1 MATFYLD
8 WEGGN
13 DANAGTSFALKASAA
28 DGAIT
33 STTFSSAS
41 ASFPNDGSLIGQYLS
56 IFNGSIYAV
65 YNITA
70 WVSST
75 SLTIAAISGGTAL
88 ANTSARHYYIGGRWK
103 TFTSGATAART
114 VPGDT
119 IRVMASPDP
128 TSLGSATWT
137 GTSRPAAVNIS
148 SSTNA
153 TPIVI
158 TTSAVHGL
166 VAGDYVSITGHNTNT
181 NANGVWKVGTVGS
194 TTTFQI
200 LQMDGT
206 NTTGNGVGSGGTYR
220 KATNC
225 IVKLASPVTQNI
237 ALCGGLGQ
245 KPAWTA
251 SANVTCTQNTT
262 SYKEGYS
269 SAQIAIGAGFTT
281 GLAAYY
287 TLPAALNLS
296 TYQQVTFWVQQTAG
310 TIGAAGACYIALCS
324 DTVGATVVN
333 TVNIPALGALNVWMP
348 VTVDLAGALGSS
360 IQSVAFYVV
369 TDNAAQTFVIDNIVA
384 CKASSSAD
392 SLNLTSLIG
401 KNTSGDPEWYPLQS
415 INYDAVFIGN
425 VNSEISTGSTQRG
438 YYGTSET
445 VTTYKRETIKIT
457 PGPSF
462 NTAYNQV
469 QEGGT
474 LGSPITCSG
483 GWDRIDMSTQTGQTW
498 WDGQNGNGT
507 AYSVAPFNLSY
518 ITTDRLNA
526 VRFTTG
532 WGITVNI
539 STVGNVISTGFFTGC
554 GTGASL
560 AGPYGSIGTLY
571 VNNNAN
577 PFTMTVSTTTGTSV
591 AYIRA
596 NNNTAGL
603 TLASFQS
610 NFGTII
616 SSNNVGTGVALG
628 IGTNSY
634 YGSITA
640 EYNTTYGISFG
651 GSNAPSYNN
660 VIGGGSTT
668 GNTTAAINVVY
679 NTLAYLNNF
688 TLNEATEIS
697 STNIYDYS
705 IYFNRL
711 DNTDNNNWAR
721 FPYGT
726 INQQTSVI
734 DSPATTAWKMSPT
747 NATNITSVYPI
758 KLKIGTVVCGASTLV
773 TVTARM
779 QRDNTGLT
787 MRLVCPAG
795 QISGVTTDV
804 YTDMTAAANT
814 WETVTITFT
823 PTKAGAV
830 DIYAYAFG
838 GSTYSGYV
846 CNLTASQA

>member
-1 MATFYLD
+1 MTTFYLD
-8 WEGGN
+8 YEGGN
-13 DANAGTSFALKASAA
+13 DANTGLSFA
-28 DGAIT
+28 
-33 STTFSSAS
+33 
-41 ASFPNDGSLIGQYLS
+41 Q
-56 IFNGSIYAV
+56 
-65 YNITA
+65 
-70 WVSST
+70 
-75 SLTIAAISGGTAL
+75 
-88 ANTSARHYYIGGRWK
+88 RWK

-114 VPGDT
+114 APGDT
-119 IRVMASPDP
+119 IRVMASPNP
-128 TSLGSATWT
+128 TSLGNATWT
-137 GTSRPAAVNIS
+137 SGPRSNTVNIS

-166 VAGDYVSITGHNTNT
+166 VAGDYVAIVGHTINT

-194 TTTFQI
+194 TTTFEI

-206 NTTGNGVGSGGTYR
+206 NTTGNGVGTVSGTTQ
-220 KATNC
+220 KTTNC
-225 IVKLASPVTQNI
+225 MVKLASPVTQNI

-245 KPAWTA
+245 KPTWTA
-251 SANVTCTQNTT
+251 STNVTCTQNT
-262 SYKEGYS
+262 SAYKEGYS
-269 SAQIAIGAGFTT
+269 SASIALGAAFTT
-281 GLAAYY
+281 GKAAYY

-296 TYQQVTFWVQQTAG
+296 GYQQVTFWVQQTVG
-310 TIGAAGACYIALCS
+310 TIGAAGACYLALCS

-333 TVNIPALGALNVWMP
+333 TINIPALGGLASWMP

-369 TDNAAQTFVIDNIVA
+369 TDNAAQTFLIDNIVA

-392 SLNLTSLIG
+392 SLNLTSLIS
-401 KNTSGDPEWYPLQS
+401 KDTAGDPEWYPIQS
-415 INYDAVFIGN
+415 INYDVVMLGT
-425 VNSEISTGSTQRG
+425 VNSLVSTSGTLRG
-438 YYGTSET
+438 YYGTTET

-457 PGPSF
+457 PGSVAG
-462 NTAYNQV
+462 TSLNQI

-474 LGSPITCSG
+474 LGNQITYSG
-483 GWDRIDMSTQTGQTW
+483 GWNRTDMSTQTGQTW
-498 WDGQNGNGT
+498 WDGQNGLGN
-507 AYSVAPFNLSY
+507 AYSYGFVGISY

-526 VRFTTG
+526 TRFTVG
-532 WGITVNI
+532 WNITSGV
-539 STVGNVISTGFFTGC
+539 TAVGNVISTGFFTGC
-554 GTGASL
+554 GTGVSF
-560 AGPYGSIGTLY
+560 AGPYGSVGTLY
-571 VNNNAN
+571 VNNNGTA
-577 PFTMTVSTTTGTSV
+577 FTMSGGTATGVSVT
-591 AYIRA
+591 YIRA
-596 NNNTAGL
+596 TNNTASGL
-603 TLASFQS
+603 TLTSFQS

-616 SSNNVGTGVALG
+616 SSNNAGSGGVILG
-628 IGTNSY
+628 LGTNNY

-640 EYNTTYGISFG
+640 EYNSGYGISFG

-668 GNTTAAINVVY
+668 GNTTASIIVVY

-688 TLNEATEIS
+688 TLNEATEVS

-758 KLKIGTVVCGASTLV
+758 KLKIGTVVCGANTLV

-804 YTDMTAAANT
+804 TSDMTAAANT

-823 PTKAGAV
+823 PTKAGGV